1 MILVVSFKVYT
12 EWHVIDT
19 ARTVRKKKRVQNKS
33 PGTGCPPINAF
44 IVYHRKCRI

>member
-19 ARTVRKKKRVQNKS
+19 ARTVRKKKVQNKS

-44 IVYHRKCRI
+44 FVYHRKCRI